1 MTISRTVH
9 RPTGP
14 PWACVKQDP
23 EWGVVWP
30 CGCGGSPP
38 GEAFGPKGEGRPA
51 PETPERPDPPG
62 WSPEPEWPPLRNPCL
77 PVGYGPPG
85 GHGGGSR
92 RVEPPERSADPPPA
106 GQERLGP
113 QTMRADAPPC
123 GKCATHDSG
132 KVPSPVHPPG
142 CGPGLPERAPGPPGR
157 AYGFSRRR
165 FGRPL
170 SPDGFHRGPRK
181 AVADGFPSRLV
192 PGRTG
197 SCRERARGDPPLT
210 LWEHPHGQGSPPR
223 IAGPPGEPSTRCP
236 PGPDRVP
243 AHPSVPASM
252 REGGGSRAH
261 GPPGAPFHS
270 QQLKP
275 GSRAPT
281 RNRTRRQDA
290 VADTNHQG
298 G

>member
-1 MTISRTVH
+1 MWFGH
-9 RPTGP
+9 ADAGP
-14 PWACVKQDP
+14 P
-23 EWGVVWP
+23 
-30 CGCGGSPP
+30 PP

-62 WSPEPEWPPLRNPCL
+62 WSPEPEWPPLRSLCL
-77 PVGYGPPG
+77 PVGCGPPG
-85 GHGGGSR
+85 GRGVGSR

-106 GQERLGP
+106 GRECLAP
-113 QTMRADAPPC
+113 QTMRADAPPR

-142 CGPGLPERAPGPPGR
+142 CGPGLPEQELGPSGR

-170 SPDGFHRGPRK
+170 SPDEFHRGPCK
-181 AVADGFPSRLV
+181 TVADGFPSRLA
-192 PGRTG
+192 PGRAG
-197 SCRERARGDPPLT
+197 RGRERARGDPPLT
-210 LWEHPHGQGSPPR
+210 LREHLHGQGSPPR
-223 IAGPPGEPSTRCP
+223 IAGPPGEAPTRCP
-236 PGPDRVP
+236 PGSDRVP
-243 AHPSVPASM
+243 AHPSIPASM
-252 REGGGSRAH
+252 REGDGSRAH

-270 QQLKP
+270 QELKP

-281 RNRTRRQDA
+281 SARTGGRMPPEQP
-290 VADTNHQG
+290 TYQG